1 MVIHVYHP
9 YRQPDAPNH
18 CLPLNGQCSHICLPA
33 PQITANSAKTS
44 CACPRGLK
52 LDKDNRN
59 CIHDGKFHEFFFIS
73 IVIIWF
79 HDFFRFNVTLDDYVG
94 LPRESTPPPEFRY
107 KNEVDPYAGLN
118 KDIISDATT
127 SVLNNASSVSNTS
140 GSYFVHFSF
149 SRQNVYYLSLI

>member
-59 CIHDGKFHEFFFIS
+59 CIHDGKFHEFFLFLKSLTFDFTI
-73 IVIIWF
+73 
-79 HDFFRFNVTLDDYVG
+79 FFRFYVNVDDYVG

-107 KNEVDPYAGLN
+107 ENEVDPYAGLN
-118 KDIISDATT
+118 NDIISDVTT

-140 GSYFVHFSF
+140 GSYFSSF
-149 SRQNVYYLSLI
+149 SLFLVKMCIYL